1 AARSSVV
8 GIQSQ
13 PVEPT
18 KRFRSGVSISIIHE
32 LQKLTLCGPPR
43 AADQPACFRG
53 RSFHVACNF
62 DLASPSRWYVV
73 RALAPVACGFGTVD
87 GRHLCL
93 PILRTDTR
101 VFGAGA
107 SEA

>member
-1 AARSSVV
+1 MLILKGLAVDIIPAEVGCSWCVRAREALAARSSVV

-62 DLASPSRWYVV
+62 DLASPSRWY
-73 RALAPVACGFGTVD
+73 
-87 GRHLCL
+87 
-93 PILRTDTR
+93 
-101 VFGAGA
+101 
-107 SEA
+107 